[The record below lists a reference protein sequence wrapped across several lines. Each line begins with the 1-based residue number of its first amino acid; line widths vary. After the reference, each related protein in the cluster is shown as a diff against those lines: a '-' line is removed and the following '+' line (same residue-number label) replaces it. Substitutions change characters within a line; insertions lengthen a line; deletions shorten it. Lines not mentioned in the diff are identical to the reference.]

1 YLVESVV
8 FDDGTTWTLDD
19 LMARLVQAGSAAGDA
34 LQGLNSYAN
43 RLNGLEGNDT
53 LNGGAQA
60 DVLEGGAGDDT
71 LNGNAGED
79 TLIGGTGNDALNG
92 GSGNDAYVFNLGD
105 GADSITDHDTSV
117 GNLDTLRLGAGLTV
131 ANTEVIRSGS
141 DVVLRWMGND
151 SDSVTIKSLFYDALI
166 QTGYLV
172 ESVVFDD
179 GTTWTL
185 DDLMARLVQD
195 GSTGNDLLTGLNDHA
210 NRLKGLG
217 GNDTLYGG
225 VQADV
230 LEGGAGDDTLYGS
243 AGADTLIG
251 GAGSDSLNGGTGNDI
266 YIFNLGDGA
275 DRITD
280 LDADAGNHDT
290 LRLGAGLAPAHTEV
304 VRSGGDLV
312 LRWVGNTSDS
322 VTIKSVF
329 QGASVMPSYLIES
342 IVFDDGTIWTMDHL
356 IERLIQDGSSGNDG
370 LTGLSSYANWL
381 RGLEGNDT
389 LTGGSQADI
398 LEGGA
403 GNDTLNGND
412 GADLLI
418 GGTGND
424 ALNGGAGNDIYVF
437 NLGDGA
443 DTITDSDVIVGNHDT
458 LRLGAGLTAANTEV
472 VRSGGDLVLSWTGNQ
487 TDSVKIKNVISG
499 SQVQQSSLIES
510 VVFNDGTVWALD
522 DLMTR
527 LVQDGSAGNDT
538 LTGLSA
544 YANNL
549 RGLEGN
555 DRLHGGS
562 QADVLEGGAGDDT
575 LNGNDGADLLIGGT
589 GNDTLNGGAG
599 NDIYVFNL
607 GDGADTITDSD
618 SASANHDTLRL
629 GAGLTPTNTE
639 VVNIGNDLVLRWV
652 GNATDSVTIKSVLYF
667 GWFVMANFQIEQ
679 VIFDDGTTWSAQ
691 QLLDIQANGG
701 RYVPVNYAP
710 AVAQLLVDQTVLE
723 GTALT
728 YTLPTGAFTDANA
741 SDILTYS
748 ATLSDGSS
756 LPAWLSFDTATR
768 TLSGTPP
775 TGADADLSVRITA
788 TDPAGASASSVFTLH
803 IEPDYTSPVLS
814 DATHTLSD
822 GYLSLVLTGTA
833 TINGTGNAEAN
844 HLTGNSA
851 ANVLAGGAG
860 DDIYHYHLGGGSD
873 TLIELDGQ
881 GHDTLRLGA
890 GISPTPTGTRPSRE
904 GTDLILNFGG
914 AGHDQVRVSGYFDA
928 ERGTVE
934 TIAFANGKTW
944 DFDDVVHWMVTAETP
959 PTQIRYVLRRAG
971 GDELDLAHPV
981 IGLGD
986 SSAPALHVV
995 TGSSGDD
1002 TLHVGA
1008 GMRVDARVM
1017 GSGADTIYLTGK
1029 LSDYFQAI
1037 DQDTG
1042 VYTFAHKTRLGE
1054 VLQLTSVGDDDV
1066 LYFQDGHIVFN
1077 ALSDARLYDE
1087 STGAFKAIEASFLVP
1102 QGTPANTPDATLAIQ
1117 GIDTTTTTLSATLS
1131 RPLATVLTDAQAHS
1145 PVATGLPIQVNIKGM
1160 LGQDLAP
1167 LRSSGQAMN
1176 VVMGGAGDDSV
1187 YVTPGT
1193 GIDARVLG
1201 SGNDRIRFTGQLND
1215 YTQTIEQDTGVYT
1228 FTHKTRPTEV
1238 VRLTSVGEDD
1248 ELWFADGHIVFN
1260 ANADTRLYNEATG
1273 AFMAVQ
1279 ANWLSAGGT
1288 PILTERLEY
1297 SIDGGET
1304 WQDATSAVSG
1314 TTVTLTDPA
1323 LTSGST
1329 IQLRVSSQA
1338 ASGAAAASQVT
1349 GAGEDV
1355 ITLGTA
1361 ERAALAN
1368 SRYDGGAG
1376 TDTLA
1381 LRSDQSGVLLDFTAY
1396 GQHTFTGI
1404 ERIDLTGGGN
1414 NTAKLTIDQLLNMPD
1429 EDEDRL
1435 IVLGDAGD
1443 AVQLVGGS
1451 GSWSGAGT
1459 QQHQGL
1465 DYAVY
1470 THSGAAGRELFVQQ
1484 GVVVM

>member
-1 YLVESVV
+1 MSQYFPNLLVVQFSESDAV
-8 FDDGTTWTLDD
+8 TL
-19 LMARLVQAGSAAGDA
+19 LHYFAGPHQQA
-34 LQGLNSYAN
+34 
-43 RLNGLEGNDT
+43 
-53 LNGGAQA
+53 
-60 DVLEGGAGDDT
+60 
-71 LNGNAGED
+71 
-79 TLIGGTGNDALNG
+79 
-92 GSGNDAYVFNLGD
+92 
-105 GADSITDHDTSV
+105 
-117 GNLDTLRLGAGLTV
+117 
-131 ANTEVIRSGS
+131 
-141 DVVLRWMGND
+141 
-151 SDSVTIKSLFYDALI
+151 
-166 QTGYLV
+166 
-172 ESVVFDD
+172 
-179 GTTWTL
+179 
-185 DDLMARLVQD
+185 
-195 GSTGNDLLTGLNDHA
+195 
-210 NRLKGLG
+210 
-217 GNDTLYGG
+217 
-225 VQADV
+225 
-230 LEGGAGDDTLYGS
+230 
-243 AGADTLIG
+243 
-251 GAGSDSLNGGTGNDI
+251 
-266 YIFNLGDGA
+266 IFEFA
-275 DRITD
+275 
-280 LDADAGNHDT
+280 
-290 LRLGAGLAPAHTEV
+290 
-304 VRSGGDLV
+304 
-312 LRWVGNTSDS
+312 
-322 VTIKSVF
+322 
-329 QGASVMPSYLIES
+329 
-342 IVFDDGTIWTMDHL
+342 
-356 IERLIQDGSSGNDG
+356 
-370 LTGLSSYANWL
+370 
-381 RGLEGNDT
+381 
-389 LTGGSQADI
+389 
-398 LEGGA
+398 
-403 GNDTLNGND
+403 
-412 GADLLI
+412 
-418 GGTGND
+418 
-424 ALNGGAGNDIYVF
+424 
-437 NLGDGA
+437 
-443 DTITDSDVIVGNHDT
+443 
-458 LRLGAGLTAANTEV
+458 
-472 VRSGGDLVLSWTGNQ
+472 
-487 TDSVKIKNVISG
+487 
-499 SQVQQSSLIES
+499 
-510 VVFNDGTVWALD
+510 DGTVWSQEDVLQILAAGGRYNSAPQARALGEQTFYLD
-522 DLMTR
+522 AELNYVLPADTFVDPDTGDVLDLTAT
-527 LVQDGSAGNDT
+527 LADGSALPDW
-538 LTGLSA
+538 LEFDSISWS
-544 YANNL
+544 L
-549 RGLEGN
+549 RGAAPEE
-555 DRLHGGS
+555 S
-562 QADVLEGGAGDDT
+562 
-575 LNGNDGADLLIGGT
+575 IGKQ
-589 GNDTLNGGAG
+589 
-599 NDIYVFNL
+599 F
-607 GDGADTITDSD
+607 
-618 SASANHDTLRL
+618 
-629 GAGLTPTNTE
+629 
-639 VVNIGNDLVLRWV
+639 
-652 GNATDSVTIKSVLYF
+652 
-667 GWFVMANFQIEQ
+667 
-679 VIFDDGTTWSAQ
+679 
-691 QLLDIQANGG
+691 
-701 RYVPVNYAP
+701 
-710 AVAQLLVDQTVLE
+710 AVRV
-723 GTALT
+723 
-728 YTLPTGAFTDANA
+728 
-741 SDILTYS
+741 
-748 ATLSDGSS
+748 
-756 LPAWLSFDTATR
+756 
-768 TLSGTPP
+768 
-775 TGADADLSVRITA
+775 TA
-788 TDPAGASASSVFTLH
+788 TDHAGAEISSVLTLH
-803 IEPDYTSPVLS
+803 IERDFVSPVQS
-814 DATHTLSD
+814 DTTRTLPD
-822 GYLSLVLTGTA
+822 GYLSLILTGENA
-833 TINGTGNAEAN
+833 IDGSGNSEAN

-860 DDIYHYHLGGGSD
+860 DDTYHYHLGGGSD

-881 GHDTLRLGA
+881 GHDTLRLGD
-890 GISPTPTGTRPSRE
+890 GISPTPTPTSTRPSRE

-914 AGHDQVRVSGYFDA
+914 AGNDQVRVSGYFDA

-959 PTQIRYVLRRAG
+959 ATQIRYVLKRAG

-1323 LTSGST
+1323 FTSGST

-1338 ASGAAAASQVT
+1338 APGAVAASQVT
-1349 GAGEDV
+1349 GAGDDV

-1361 ERAALAN
+1361 ERAALAH

-1396 GQHTFTGI
+1396 GQTTFTGI

-1414 NTAKLTIDQLLNMPD
+1414 NTAKLTIDQLLSMPD

-1484 GVVVM
+1484 AVVVM